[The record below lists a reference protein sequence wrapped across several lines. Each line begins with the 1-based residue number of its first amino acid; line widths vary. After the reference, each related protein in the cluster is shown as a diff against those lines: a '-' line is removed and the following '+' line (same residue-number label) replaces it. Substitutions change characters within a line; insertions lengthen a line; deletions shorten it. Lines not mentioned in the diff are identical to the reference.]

1 MGGRAL
7 TIYEK
12 CYQESELNSNVA
24 HDALVDEL
32 ERLLPDGSKPIL
44 ISDAI
49 YRITWFKSVES
60 RGWYWLGRVRGDVHL
75 SLDGEHWNSC
85 RHYMQDGSAKAK
97 QLGNIY
103 YSKVSRFCCN
113 GYLHS
118 GGGKGQ
124 GSTDIHSKIRY
135 LLI

>member
-24 HDALVDEL
+24 HDALLDEL

-60 RGWYWLGRVRGDVHL
+60 RGWYWLGRVRGNVHL
-75 SLDGEHWNSC
+75 SH
-85 RHYMQDGSAKAK
+85 
-97 QLGNIY
+97 I
-103 YSKVSRFCCN
+103 
-113 GYLHS
+113 
-118 GGGKGQ
+118 
-124 GSTDIHSKIRY
+124 
-135 LLI
+135 